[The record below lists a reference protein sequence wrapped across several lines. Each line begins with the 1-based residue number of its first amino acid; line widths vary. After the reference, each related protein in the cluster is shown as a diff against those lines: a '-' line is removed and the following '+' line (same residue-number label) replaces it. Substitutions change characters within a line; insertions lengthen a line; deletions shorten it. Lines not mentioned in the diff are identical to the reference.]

1 LRQPLGDTVANP
13 LDGQGNVGPESLKY
27 NPYPH
32 DAYRFRL
39 ERPDPKRRLRG
50 ENNTFRSSAASDG
63 APFSGAWTASVLG
76 GGSIIWGTWSFRAL
90 PRVDG
95 FEVARRLRKAKTAWR
110 S

>member
-1 LRQPLGDTVANP
+1 
-13 LDGQGNVGPESLKY
+13 
-27 NPYPH
+27 
-32 DAYRFRL
+32 
-39 ERPDPKRRLRG
+39 
-50 ENNTFRSSAASDG
+50 
-63 APFSGAWTASVLG
+63 VLG